1 MSSDPQLTPNPYTYQ
16 QPTSLGALPV
26 AGVGIRFG
34 AMILETVLVIVTLG
48 IGWFIWW
55 LILLGQ
61 GLTPA
66 RQILRLRVIDIN
78 TKVPVSPGQ
87 VFVRGFVVYALAFG
101 LGVGILNLII
111 FGVGWLF
118 NLVSALLMFRDSRQ
132 TLWDQI
138 TSTTIGRA

>member
-1 MSSDPQLTPNPYTYQ
+1 MNPSPYAYQPNVTQ
-16 QPTSLGALPV
+16 GALPV
-26 AGVGIRFG
+26 ASVGIRFG
-34 AMILETVLVIVTLG
+34 AWVLESVLAVVTLG

-55 LILLGQ
+55 LVLLGQ

-78 TKVPVSPGQ
+78 SKVPVTPGQ

-101 LGVGILNLII
+101 IGSAILNVIVIGVGT
-111 FGVGWLF
+111 LF
-118 NLVSALLMFRDSRQ
+118 TLVSALLMFRDSRQ

-138 TSTTIGRA
+138 TNTTIGRA